1 MSCSS
6 HICFVVTHKKH
17 PNVQKDE
24 INYREFFE
32 LSLLYAKIPVSVD
45 FLSTEILQAK
55 SILRNVFSFF
65 QRNCNCDF
73 LSGENH
79 QRKTVAL
86 WGIVGNAI
94 NLINW
99 QCLKESRHLW
109 PVRVLVVYYEQGE
122 AAIVSLSSLSFE
134 RLRLVLGLV
143 GFGTNHLSWTGVII
157 SIILSSTFIII
168 SITTTNIVLAMFTCE
183 RLVTLP
189 RNEPFLPSGRSWKP
203 PFENKHCFKLNKSY
217 TLRVEFGANVV
228 MVPSKWSST
237 YTTSSHY
244 SINMIPSRWA

>member
-1 MSCSS
+1 MQVSCTKEWNWLPWVLWTQPALREDPSQCGFS
-6 HICFVVTHKKH
+6 FHGNTARK
-17 PNVQKDE
+17 
-24 INYREFFE
+24 INLEKYLF
-32 LSLLYAKIPVSVD
+32 
-45 FLSTEILQAK
+45 
-55 SILRNVFSFF
+55 FF
-65 QRNCNCDF
+65 QRICNCDF

-79 QRKTVAL
+79 QKKSVAL
-86 WGIVGNAI
+86 RGIVGNAI
-94 NLINW
+94 NLMNW
-99 QCLKESRHLW
+99 QCLKELQHLW

-134 RLRLVLGLV
+134 CLRLVLGLV

-203 PFENKHCFKLNKSY
+203 LIENKHCFKFY
-217 TLRVEFGANVV
+217 TLRVELGANVV
-228 MVPSKWSST
+228 MVPS
-237 YTTSSHY
+237 
-244 SINMIPSRWA
+244 